1 MTISIATLGKMTLY
15 NKTEGTHSDDISHQM
30 IALSIIMLVIMALK
44 IMILRLTTLSI
55 IKLISMTA
63 SISAP
68 RIPTLSTTVKT
79 EKVILYLLQ
88 FNLSIRVYL

>member
-1 MTISIATLGKMTLY
+1 MTISITTLGKMTLY
-15 NKTEGTHSDDISHQM
+15 SETEGTHSDNFSPQM
-30 IALSIIMLVIMALK
+30 IALSIIMLVK

-55 IKLISMTA
+55 IKFIIKTA

-79 EKVILYLLQ
+79 E
-88 FNLSIRVYL
+88 